1 MEMYASLKKIKSLP
15 VETKIYFGHEYTLN
29 NSNFCIVHDPKNQNL
44 KRKIKDIKKKIEKG
58 FNSVPS
64 TIRDE
69 LECNIFLRANDL
81 ASFSKLRYLKDNF

>member
-1 MEMYASLKKIKSLP
+1 MLSLRQPILSQKRNEEVSTTHYRKMNYKLSG
-15 VETKIYFGHEYTLN
+15 TN
-29 NSNFCIVHDPKNQNL
+29 N
-44 KRKIKDIKKKIEKG
+44 RKIKDIKKKIEKG